1 MLSISSL
8 ILRSIAS
15 LNELPQPSS
24 NVNSSFKSAL
34 LMPFSTASARKVLN
48 GEMTNSSIRESFTD
62 GKIISYASTTVPVVE
77 SLAPTGT
84 DATRG
89 RLRQHL

>member
-1 MLSISSL
+1 
-8 ILRSIAS
+8 
-15 LNELPQPSS
+15 
-24 NVNSSFKSAL
+24 
-34 LMPFSTASARKVLN
+34 MPFSTASARKVLN

-89 RLRQHL
+89 RLRQHR